1 MNIDI
6 TLILTSALAAVIL
19 VVILALVVLLI
30 YYRWRNAELLTGLA
44 KFIRESQRHERE
56 VERLQE
62 ELYRRQGSSDS
73 SPQQNKD
80 SFI

>member
-19 VVILALVVLLI
+19 IVLIGLVALLI

-44 KFIRESQRHERE
+44 KFIRENNRQQRE
-56 VERLQE
+56 VERLQRE
-62 ELYRRQGSSDS
+62 IERLTDHQTST
-73 SPQQNKD
+73 
-80 SFI
+80 I